1 MISGKME
8 WDTEFTIKYKNV
20 FDLTSDKVKLIPV
33 VTRGQSLELVSDIH
47 VSYCNQIITFL
58 KVK

>member
-1 MISGKME
+1 ME